1 MKIRK
6 PVEYEVTC
14 KGCGSLLRVGFEELK
29 FKGIMDQRMTCP
41 ACGGNVLVV
50 LGGMIAPD
58 VTPKIYSKSWE
69 DER

>member
-14 KGCGSLLRVGFEELK
+14 RGCGSLLRVRFDELR
-29 FKGIMDQRMTCP
+29 FQGTMDQRLCCP
-41 ACGGNVLVV
+41 ACNGSVLVV
-50 LGGMIAPD
+50 QGGMLSQS

-69 DER
+69 DET